1 MQPGAQIARPAAYA
15 LVMEYNEVVPL
26 YGAQFRQHVGTRDR
40 VGCRPW
46 LGYRDDDGYGH
57 FQFRHDGRKYKVRAH
72 RAALMLAGVH
82 VLPQDVLRHSCDN
95 PWCVEPSHILVGA
108 HADNVAD
115 RVARGRSARGERNG
129 RARLSDDAVLAV
141 RKDAACFVRQM
152 ADRHGVDA
160 AAIRSVL
167 SHKTWRGENLVMEL
181 NDQESAVL
189 RILTEVLCLLPAG
202 SRRRVASAFSEM
214 APDMSEGEEEPA
226 RPKGLPDPL
235 AKAVATLRQSP
246 GGMVSADL
254 MQALGMRANRA
265 RFAAIM
271 AEGKEAGV
279 IESEGRTRWT
289 RYKAKT

>member
-1 MQPGAQIARPAAYA
+1 
-15 LVMEYNEVVPL
+15 
-26 YGAQFRQHVGTRDR
+26 
-40 VGCRPW
+40 
-46 LGYRDDDGYGH
+46 
-57 FQFRHDGRKYKVRAH
+57 
-72 RAALMLAGVH
+72 
-82 VLPQDVLRHSCDN
+82 
-95 PWCVEPSHILVGA
+95 
-108 HADNVAD
+108 
-115 RVARGRSARGERNG
+115 
-129 RARLSDDAVLAV
+129 
-141 RKDAACFVRQM
+141 
-152 ADRHGVDA
+152 
-160 AAIRSVL
+160 
-167 SHKTWRGENLVMEL
+167 MEL

-235 AKAVATLRQSP
+235 AKAVAILRQSP

-254 MQALGMRANRA
+254 MRALGMRANRA